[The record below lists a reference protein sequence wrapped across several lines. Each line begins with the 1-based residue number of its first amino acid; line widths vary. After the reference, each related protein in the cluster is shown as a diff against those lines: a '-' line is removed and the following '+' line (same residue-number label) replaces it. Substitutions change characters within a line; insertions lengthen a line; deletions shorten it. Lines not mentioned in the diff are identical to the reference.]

1 MPVIKAE
8 EFAQKKE
15 KLTNQELFSLRKLA
29 VGLRN
34 IYGDDTSLLKENK
47 DLDKCIKALDVL
59 LGTNSKTA
67 EIQKALDDLTGLTD
81 FLKDGTE
88 YNVNY
93 DIILHDGD
101 RNNNE
106 LNPQM
111 LEQGLTTLQTLT
123 GIEIDK
129 AAIDDAR
136 NDKIINADRAGINP
150 ESKITRDVVVSEVT
164 SLEGIKA
171 AAKIG
176 KNFFEPG
183 CREAKNVENMLSQL
197 KDAYGYLEYN
207 IQLAQEGNKASGLE
221 YDESVKLKDKI
232 DEFRNAVE
240 TIRKA
245 GADDS
250 NVTSEEAEKALNTV
264 KGMPA
269 FLMGSFDKT
278 NYQRL
283 TECGVDSNAFENGM
297 NALEKALKTGIKMSD
312 IESAIP
318 RPNYSIKANRSIEGK
333 QDFIKTHK
341 DDLISDSD
349 LFKKTITQIMAT
361 RMNVNSVLGKG
372 KSLDVFTSSASVEK
386 TEQKLL
392 GNQHFREFLSTL
404 AQDPKKVKLALSAAR
419 SGHGG
424 GLDKMFT
431 AYLKTRPAGQLHNDP
446 VLERYMPTVKSRI
459 DFLQNKAAE
468 SYNKERKAP
477 VPEIAEIVAL
487 RYLSTSKITKKT
499 NLDAKIPANNELTER
514 VAKHVNSAKF
524 NARCESPV
532 ILNYIRKGHGEV
544 MHKNMQDMVKL
555 EKEAQKGAE
564 EADKQKQ
571 KPVMGGPKF

>member
-8 EFAQKKE
+8 EFAQKK
-15 KLTNQELFSLRKLA
+15 LTNQEEFNLRKLA
-29 VGLRN
+29 SGLKN

-67 EIQKALDDLTGLTD
+67 EIRKALNDLTGLTD
-81 FLKDGTE
+81 FLKDGNE

-101 RNNNE
+101 RNDNE
-106 LNPQM
+106 LNRAI
-111 LEQGLTTLQTLT
+111 LENGLTTLQTLT

-207 IQLAQEGNKASGLE
+207 IQLAQEGNRASGLE

-269 FLMGSFDKT
+269 FLMGSLEKT
-278 NYQRL
+278 NYERL
-283 TECGVDSNAFENGM
+283 TACGVDSNAFENGM
-297 NALEKALKTGIKMSD
+297 NALEKALKTGIDMDK
-312 IESAIP
+312 IANAEAK
-318 RPNYSIKANRSIEGK
+318 PNSQFKANQSIEGE
-333 QDFIKTHK
+333 QDYIKTHK
-341 DDLISDSD
+341 DQLISDSD
-349 LFKKTITQIMAT
+349 LFKQTITKIMAT

-372 KSLDVFTSSASVEK
+372 KSLDVWTSSASVEK

-431 AYLKTRPAGQLHNDP
+431 AYLKTRPAGQLQNSPD
-446 VLERYMPTVKSRI
+446 LKRYMPTVKSRI
-459 DFLQNKAAE
+459 EFLQNKAAE
-468 SYNKERKAP
+468 SYNKNRKAP

-487 RYLSTSKITKKT
+487 RYLSTSKTTQKPI
-499 NLDAKIPANNELTER
+499 LDAKIPANNELTER
-514 VAKHVNSAKF
+514 VAKYVKSAKF
-524 NARCESPV
+524 SARCESPA
-532 ILNYIRKGHGEV
+532 ILNYVRKGHGEV
-544 MHKNMQDMVKL
+544 MQKNMLDMVKL

>member
-8 EFAQKKE
+8 EFAQKK
-15 KLTNQELFSLRKLA
+15 LTNQEEFNLRKLSA
-29 VGLRN
+29 GLKN

-81 FLKDGTE
+81 FLKDGNE

-101 RNNNE
+101 RNDNE
-106 LNPQM
+106 LNRSI
-111 LEQGLTTLQTLT
+111 LENGLTTLQTLT

-176 KNFFEPG
+176 KNFFEPD

-197 KDAYGYLEYN
+197 NDAYGYLEYN
-207 IQLAQEGNKASGLE
+207 IQLAQEGNRASGLE

-269 FLMGSFDKT
+269 FLMGSLEKT
-278 NYQRL
+278 NYERL

-297 NALEKALKTGIKMSD
+297 NALEKALKTGIDMDK
-312 IESAIP
+312 IANAEAK
-318 RPNYSIKANRSIEGK
+318 PNSQFKANQSIEGE
-333 QDFIKTHK
+333 QDYIKTHK
-341 DDLISDSD
+341 DQLISDSD
-349 LFKKTITQIMAT
+349 LFKQTITKIMAT

-372 KSLDVFTSSASVEK
+372 KSLDVWTSSASVEK

-392 GNQHFREFLSTL
+392 GNQHFRDFLSTL

-431 AYLKTRPAGQLHNDP
+431 AYLKTRPAGQLQNSPD
-446 VLERYMPTVKSRI
+446 LKRYMPTVKSRI
-459 DFLQNKAAE
+459 EFLQNKAAE
-468 SYNKERKAP
+468 SYNKNRKTP

-487 RYLSTSKITKKT
+487 RYLSTSKTTQKPI
-499 NLDAKIPANNELTER
+499 LDAKIPANNELTER
-514 VAKHVNSAKF
+514 VAKHVKSAKF
-524 NARCESPV
+524 SARCESPA
-532 ILNYIRKGHGEV
+532 ILNYVRKGHGEV
-544 MHKNMQDMVKL
+544 MQKNMLDMVKL

-564 EADKQKQ
+564 EANKQKQ
-571 KPVMGGPKF
+571 KQVMGGPKF

>member
-8 EFAQKKE
+8 EFAQKK
-15 KLTNQELFSLRKLA
+15 LTNQEEFNLRKLA
-29 VGLRN
+29 AGLKN

-81 FLKDGTE
+81 FLKDGNE

-101 RNNNE
+101 RNDNE
-106 LNPQM
+106 LNRSI
-111 LEQGLTTLQTLT
+111 LEKGLTTLQTLT

-176 KNFFEPG
+176 KNFFEPD

-197 KDAYGYLEYN
+197 NDAYGYLEYN
-207 IQLAQEGNKASGLE
+207 IQLAQEGNRASGLE

-232 DEFRNAVE
+232 NEFRNAVE

-269 FLMGSFDKT
+269 FLMGSLEKT

-524 NARCESPV
+524 NARCESPA

-544 MHKNMQDMVKL
+544 MHKNMQDMAKL

-571 KPVMGGPKF
+571 KPGMGGPRF

>member
-8 EFAQKKE
+8 EFAQKK
-15 KLTNQELFSLRKLA
+15 LTNQEEFNLRKLA
-29 VGLRN
+29 SGLKN

-81 FLKDGTE
+81 FLKDGNE

-101 RNNNE
+101 RNDNE
-106 LNPQM
+106 LNRSI
-111 LEQGLTTLQTLT
+111 LENGLTTLQTLT

-171 AAKIG
+171 AGKIG

-197 KDAYGYLEYN
+197 NDAYGYLEYN
-207 IQLAQEGNKASGLE
+207 IQLAQEGNRASGLE

-269 FLMGSFDKT
+269 FLMGSLEKT
-278 NYQRL
+278 NYVRL

-297 NALEKALKTGIKMSD
+297 NALEKALKTGIDMDK
-312 IESAIP
+312 IANAEAK
-318 RPNYSIKANRSIEGK
+318 PNSQFKANQSIEGE
-333 QDFIKTHK
+333 QDYIKTHK
-341 DDLISDSD
+341 DQLISDSD
-349 LFKKTITQIMAT
+349 LFKQTITKIMAT

-372 KSLDVFTSSASVEK
+372 KSLDVWTSSASVEK

-392 GNQHFREFLSTL
+392 GNQHFRDFLSTM

-431 AYLKTRPAGQLHNDP
+431 AYLKTRPAGQLQNSPD
-446 VLERYMPTVKSRI
+446 LKRYMPTVKSRI
-459 DFLQNKAAE
+459 EFLQNKAAE
-468 SYNKERKAP
+468 SYNKNRKAP

-487 RYLSTSKITKKT
+487 RYLSTSKTTQKPI
-499 NLDAKIPANNELTER
+499 LDAKIPANNELTER
-514 VAKHVNSAKF
+514 VAKYVKSAKF
-524 NARCESPV
+524 SARCESPA
-532 ILNYIRKGHGEV
+532 ILNYVRKGHGEV
-544 MHKNMQDMVKL
+544 MQKNMLDMVKL

-564 EADKQKQ
+564 EANKQKQ
-571 KPVMGGPKF
+571 KQVMGGPKF

>member
-1 MPVIKAE
+1 M
-8 EFAQKKE
+8 
-15 KLTNQELFSLRKLA
+15 
-29 VGLRN
+29 
-34 IYGDDTSLLKENK
+34 
-47 DLDKCIKALDVL
+47 
-59 LGTNSKTA
+59 
-67 EIQKALDDLTGLTD
+67 
-81 FLKDGTE
+81 KDGNE

-101 RNNNE
+101 RNDNE
-106 LNPQM
+106 LNRSI
-111 LEQGLTTLQTLT
+111 LEKGLTTLQTLT

-269 FLMGSFDKT
+269 FLMGSLEKT

-524 NARCESPV
+524 NARCESPE

-544 MHKNMQDMVKL
+544 MHKNMQDMAKL

>member
-81 FLKDGTE
+81 FLKDGNE

-101 RNNNE
+101 RNDNE
-106 LNPQM
+106 LNRSI
-111 LEQGLTTLQTLT
+111 LEKGLTTLQTLT

-197 KDAYGYLEYN
+197 NDAYGYLEHN
-207 IQLAQEGNKASGLE
+207 IQLAQEGNRASGLE

-269 FLMGSFDKT
+269 FLMGSLEKT

-571 KPVMGGPKF
+571 KQVMGGPKF

>member
-8 EFAQKKE
+8 EFAQKK
-15 KLTNQELFSLRKLA
+15 LTNQEEFNLRKLA
-29 VGLRN
+29 AGLKN

-81 FLKDGTE
+81 FLKDGNE

-101 RNNNE
+101 RNDNE
-106 LNPQM
+106 LNRSI
-111 LEQGLTTLQTLT
+111 LENGLNTLQTLT

-197 KDAYGYLEYN
+197 NDAYGYLEYN
-207 IQLAQEGNKASGLE
+207 IQLAQEGNRASGLE

-269 FLMGSFDKT
+269 FLMGSLEKT
-278 NYQRL
+278 NYERL

-297 NALEKALKTGIKMSD
+297 NALEKALKTGIDMDK
-312 IESAIP
+312 IANAEAK
-318 RPNYSIKANRSIEGK
+318 PNSQFKANQSIEGE
-333 QDFIKTHK
+333 QDYIKTHK
-341 DDLISDSD
+341 DQLISDSD
-349 LFKKTITQIMAT
+349 LFKQTITKIMAT

-372 KSLDVFTSSASVEK
+372 KSLDVWTSSASVEK

-392 GNQHFREFLSTL
+392 GNQHFRDFLSTL

-431 AYLKTRPAGQLHNDP
+431 AYLKTRPAGQLQNSPD
-446 VLERYMPTVKSRI
+446 LKRYMPTVKSRI
-459 DFLQNKAAE
+459 EFLQNKAAE
-468 SYNKERKAP
+468 SYNKNRKTP

-487 RYLSTSKITKKT
+487 RYLSTSKTTQKPI
-499 NLDAKIPANNELTER
+499 LDAKIPANNELTER
-514 VAKHVNSAKF
+514 VAKHVKSAKF
-524 NARCESPV
+524 NARCESPA
-532 ILNYIRKGHGEV
+532 ILNYVRKGHGEV
-544 MHKNMQDMVKL
+544 MQKNMLDMVKL
-555 EKEAQKGAE
+555 EKEGQKGAE

-571 KPVMGGPKF
+571 KPVMGGPKS